1 MDSFF
6 ERMDPWRK
14 AEGSLHLYV
23 LPSDDEAERFASA
36 QAAIAGIEHLP
47 LMPEAYLHCTV
58 QRLSQFDDEVAQTD
72 YTQLGDALAAF
83 CSQVPAFDLRFLQP
97 QAHAAGVLCQAED
110 SPAWDALVNG
120 CRTVI
125 TDTWGTE
132 PPAPPT
138 APHLSLAYATGAV
151 ETDVVESALG
161 SVEPLGSIAVTRLHL
176 VSVTVRPG
184 RGTFDFTSLANWDL
198 VPTTR

>member
-6 ERMDPWRK
+6 ERMEPWRK

-58 QRLSQFDDEVAQTD
+58 QRLPQFDDEVTQAD
-72 YTQLGDALAAF
+72 YTELGDALGAL
-83 CSQVPAFDLRFLQP
+83 CSELAAFDLRFLQP
-97 QAHAAGVLCQAED
+97 QADAFGVTCQAQA

-120 CRTVI
+120 CRMVI
-125 TDTWGTE
+125 TDTWGME
-132 PPAPPT
+132 PPAPP
-138 APHLSLAYATGAV
+138 ASPHLSLAYATGAV
-151 ETDVVESALG
+151 ADGVIESRVENVAPMG
-161 SVEPLGSIAVTRLHL
+161 SMSVSRLHL
-176 VSVTVRPG
+176 VSVTVRPA

-198 VPTTR
+198 APTTR